1 MKKLTKLIAAV
12 LMVSSIVLGGFNAFA
27 APDAPIAPAQG
38 DLTIH
43 KYLLTDDAAG
53 PAGTGDASDANTVP
67 DSAIKLQGVE
77 FTVYKVGDPVEPTPN
92 APKVIPG
99 GEGWTYVLNEDDMEV
114 TAKKGAESYV
124 YAIGTG
130 IEKTTAV
137 DGTAKWEDLDKGQ
150 YLVVESDISGA
161 KNPAGEEVTIEVK
174 TPNFV
179 VAVPMSIKN
188 DSDDITGWND
198 DVHVFPK
205 NEAIEAVKEVEQTND
220 VSIGDILDF
229 KITATVPEKIDE
241 YIKFNISDTLD
252 EALDLVA
259 DSVKVYGAKGMPLEE
274 TELINPGTPN
284 EYYTIEPID
293 SGDPV
298 DPTRGFKVVFTKN
311 GMKHLAENNYKKVI
325 VKFQAK
331 INEKAVFDSETD
343 EHGNVIPNKGRLE
356 YTNED
361 DVSDGK
367 DTNETETPVGQ
378 IELEKVDKDGNAI
391 KTDTAKFKISNTEE
405 NARAER
411 FIKVK
416 KDAGGNVI
424 EVAYPNKNGNGT
436 YDKSDLTGFVDYE
449 VETDVADGK
458 ARFVGL
464 KVPIDY
470 WLVETK
476 APDGYNLLGDPFN
489 VKFDTDEAE
498 KNAKYVLEKDVVN
511 SNGFKLPETGG
522 MGVIA
527 LVVAG
532 IVLIGLAIMLV
543 LPKKRHS

>member
-1 MKKLTKLIAAV
+1 MKKLTKIIAAV
-12 LMVSSIVLGGFNAFA
+12 LMVLSIVLGGFSAFA
-27 APDAPIAPAQG
+27 AKDDPIAPATG

-43 KYLLTDDAAG
+43 KYLLTDEAAG
-53 PAGTGDASDANTVP
+53 PEGTGSASDANNVP

-77 FTVYKVGDPVEPTPN
+77 FTIYKVGDPVTQG
-92 APKVIPG
+92 APKIIPG
-99 GEGWTYVLNEDDMEV
+99 GTGWTYELSGSQV
-114 TAKKGAESYV
+114 TATNGSETYV
-124 YAIGTG
+124 YAVGIG
-130 IEKTTAV
+130 IPKTTTD
-137 DGTAKWEDLDKGQ
+137 DGTAKWEALDKGQ
-150 YLVVESDISGA
+150 YLVVESDVSNA
-161 KNPAGEEVTIEVK
+161 KNPAIPDDPQDPDKNKVKIEVK

-188 DSDDITGWND
+188 DDGDITGWNE

-229 KITATVPEKIDE
+229 TITTTVPE
-241 YIKFNISDTLD
+241 NISEYQKYNILD
-252 EALDLVA
+252 NLDGALDLVTG
-259 DSVKVYGAKGMPLEE
+259 SVKVYGAKGASLPE
-274 TELINPGTPN
+274 TEIPASGG
-284 EYYTIEPID
+284 YYTIELID
-293 SGDPV
+293 APVPTDP
-298 DPTRGFKVVFTKN
+298 PRGFKVVFTEA
-311 GMKHLAENNYKKVI
+311 GRKHLADNGYKKVV

-331 INEKAVFDSETD
+331 INEKAVFGPAED
-343 EHGNVIPNKGRLE
+343 ELGNIIPNTGKLE
-356 YTNED
+356 YTNEND
-361 DVSDGK
+361 EEKDK

-391 KTDTAKFKISNTEE
+391 TSDTAKFKISNTEE
-405 NARAER
+405 NAKAKR

-416 KDAGGNVI
+416 KDNGGNVI
-424 EVAYPNKNGNGT
+424 EVAYPNPNGDGT
-436 YDKSDLTGFVDYE
+436 YDKDITDFVDYE
-449 VETDVADGK
+449 VETDNVGK

-489 VKFDTDEAE
+489 VKFENDEKE
-498 KNAKYVLEKDVVN
+498 KEAKYIYSEKVVN

-522 MGVIA
+522 MGLIA
-527 LVVAG
+527 LIVAG

>member
-1 MKKLTKLIAAV
+1 MKKLKKIIAAV

-27 APDAPIAPAQG
+27 ATDAPIAPAEG

-43 KYLLTDDAAG
+43 KYLLTDEAPG
-53 PAGTGDASDANTVP
+53 PEGTGDSSDANNVP
-67 DSAIKLQGVE
+67 ASAVKLQGVK
-77 FTVYKVGDPVEPTPN
+77 FMVYKVGAPIGTA

-99 GEGWTYVLNEDDMEV
+99 GEGWTYTLNGAQV
-114 TAKKGAESYV
+114 TASKGSESYV
-124 YAIGTG
+124 YAVGTG
-130 IEKTTAV
+130 IEQTTAL

-161 KNPAGEEVTIEVK
+161 KDPNGNKVTIEVK

-188 DSDDITGWND
+188 GSGDITGWND

-241 YIKFNISDTLD
+241 YIKFDISDTLD

-259 DSVKVYGAKGMPLEE
+259 DSVEVYGAKGSPLAE

-284 EYYTIEPID
+284 EYYKIEQIV
-293 SGDPV
+293 SG
-298 DPTRGFKVVFTKN
+298 DPTRGFKVVFTEK
-311 GMKHLAENNYKKVI
+311 GREHLAENDYKKVVI
-325 VKFQAK
+325 KFQAK
-331 INEKAVFDSETD
+331 INEKAVFNPVTD
-343 EHGNVIPNKGRLE
+343 DHGNVIPNKGKLE

-361 DVSDGK
+361 NVSKDK
-367 DTNETETPVGQ
+367 DTNETETPVGE
-378 IELEKVDKDGNAI
+378 IELEKVDKDGDAI
-391 KTDTAKFKISNTEE
+391 KTDTAKFKISNTEA
-405 NARAER
+405 NARAEY

-424 EVAYPNKNGNGT
+424 EVAYPNKNGDGT
-436 YDKSDLTGFVDYE
+436 YDKTDLTGFDDYE
-449 VETDVADGK
+449 VETDIADGK

-476 APDGYNLLGDPFN
+476 APNGYNLLGDPFN
-489 VKFDTDEAE
+489 VKFETDEAE
-498 KNAKYVLEKDVVN
+498 KTAKYVLEKKVVN

-532 IVLIGLAIMLV
+532 IVLIGLAVMLV

>member
-1 MKKLTKLIAAV
+1 MRKMKKLTKLIAAV

-27 APDAPIAPAQG
+27 APDAPIAPAKG

-53 PAGTGDASDANTVP
+53 PAGTGDASDVNNVP
-67 DSAIKLQGVE
+67 DSAIQLQGVE
-77 FTVYKVGDPVEPTPN
+77 FTVYKVGAPAEPTPN

-99 GEGWTYVLNEDDMEV
+99 GEGWTYELNTVDMKV
-114 TAKKGAESYV
+114 TAKKGSESYV
-124 YAIGTG
+124 YAVGAG

-161 KNPAGEEVTIEVK
+161 KNPTGEEVKIEVK

-188 DSDDITGWND
+188 SSGHITGWND

-252 EALDLVA
+252 KALDLVA
-259 DSVKVYGAKGMPLEE
+259 DSVKVYGAKGTPLQDK
-274 TELINPGTPN
+274 ELINPGTPN

-293 SGDPV
+293 SGDL
-298 DPTRGFKVVFTKN
+298 TRGFKVVFTEK
-311 GMKHLAENNYKKVI
+311 GREHLAVTDYKKVI

-331 INEKAVFDSETD
+331 INEKAVFDSEKD

-367 DTNETETPVGQ
+367 DTNETETPVGE

-405 NARAER
+405 NARAEH
-411 FIKVK
+411 FIKVR
-416 KDAGGNVI
+416 KDTNGNVI

-436 YDKSDLTGFVDYE
+436 YDKPDLTEFVDYE

-458 ARFVGL
+458 AHFVGL